1 MGHGGFKVDET
12 DRCTFACGKTAQY
25 LRQYSSGSW
34 ERVGKYAGRCALA
47 GPEPEA
53 EPEPALDHG
62 DPVQSELEP
71 GPHSEV
77 IEKADDGLMFSLEE
91 ELHDGLLRTLTPAGG
106 LAAEDSPAL
115 DSLDVVPTEQKE
127 GDWCEGR
134 RVFWPRARTEADFA
148 IAV

>member
-77 IEKADDGLMFSLEE
+77 IEKADDGLMLSPGGGAARWPIANV
-91 ELHDGLLRTLTPAGG
+91 DTGG
-106 LAAEDSPAL
+106 LRLGSRGL
-115 DSLDVVPTEQKE
+115 I
-127 GDWCEGR
+127 G
-134 RVFWPRARTEADFA
+134 
-148 IAV
+148 